1 MRPRLDTRYGYAR
14 QLPGVR
20 RSRARRDRLGAAAAA
35 CAEVGRSTQAAA
47 RRYAGA
53 HDVGPGADPRGR
65 DGTHCHRRAGG
76 SCNLRSG
83 RSSARDGRVA
93 EEPGQE
99 HAVPRLRACRPG
111 ALHSGSRQRGVRGMK
126 PLLTFIVLALSACAA
141 APRSGG
147 YYKDD
152 GPGERPPA
160 NLEQIADAQPKAE
173 PLHRY
178 ANRPYQV
185 FGKEYVPLAFVQPYR
200 QRGVASW
207 YGKKFH
213 GQRTASGEPYDMYAM
228 SAAHPTLTI
237 PSSARV
243 TRVATGRSVIVRIN
257 DRGPFHQ
264 GRMIDLSYAAA
275 LKLGFAHLGSAEVEL
290 ESIEPGQAVTP
301 TQQAATTT
309 PPAAATTAPDAAT
322 TAPDA
327 APTPPV
333 ATTTP
338 PVATTIGQALAPDQA
353 AAVYVQVGAFS
364 SRANAENLRSRLEG
378 EFGWLKDTVQV
389 LAIGNLWRLHVG
401 PYRTQDDARSV
412 AERIES
418 QLSIKPLLVVR

>member
-1 MRPRLDTRYGYAR
+1 
-14 QLPGVR
+14 
-20 RSRARRDRLGAAAAA
+20 
-35 CAEVGRSTQAAA
+35 
-47 RRYAGA
+47 
-53 HDVGPGADPRGR
+53 
-65 DGTHCHRRAGG
+65 
-76 SCNLRSG
+76 
-83 RSSARDGRVA
+83 
-93 EEPGQE
+93 
-99 HAVPRLRACRPG
+99 
-111 ALHSGSRQRGVRGMK
+111 MK
-126 PLLTFIVLALSACAA
+126 PLLTFVVLALSACASA
-141 APRSGG
+141 PIPWEQRQPGAQPPRSGG

-152 GPGERPPA
+152 GPGERPLA
-160 NLEQIADAQPKAE
+160 NLDQIADAQPKVE

-185 FGKEYVPLAFVQPYR
+185 FGKEYVPLASVQAYR
-200 QRGVASW
+200 QRGMASW

-213 GQRTASGEPYDMYAM
+213 GQRTASGETYDMYAM
-228 SAAHPTLTI
+228 TAAHPTLPI
-237 PSSARV
+237 PSYARV

-301 TQQAATTT
+301 IEQAAATAPPAAATTPPAATTT
-309 PPAAATTAPDAAT
+309 PPAA
-322 TAPDA
+322 
-327 APTPPV
+327 
-333 ATTTP
+333 TTTP
-338 PVATTIGQALAPDQA
+338 PAATTTEQALAAPEQA
-353 AAVYVQVGAFS
+353 KAVYLQVGAFS
-364 SRANAENLRSRLEG
+364 SRDNAESLRSRLED
-378 EFGWLKDTVQV
+378 EFSWLKDTVQV

>member
-1 MRPRLDTRYGYAR
+1 
-14 QLPGVR
+14 
-20 RSRARRDRLGAAAAA
+20 
-35 CAEVGRSTQAAA
+35 
-47 RRYAGA
+47 
-53 HDVGPGADPRGR
+53 
-65 DGTHCHRRAGG
+65 
-76 SCNLRSG
+76 
-83 RSSARDGRVA
+83 
-93 EEPGQE
+93 
-99 HAVPRLRACRPG
+99 
-111 ALHSGSRQRGVRGMK
+111 
-126 PLLTFIVLALSACAA
+126 LSACAA

-152 GPGERPPA
+152 GPGEKPPA
-160 NLEQIADAQPKAE
+160 NLDQIADAQPKSE

-185 FGKEYVPLAFVQPYR
+185 FGKEYVPLASAQAYR
-200 QRGVASW
+200 QRGMASW

-213 GQRTASGEPYDMYAM
+213 GQRTASGETYDMYAM
-228 SAAHPTLTI
+228 TAAHPTLPI
-237 PSSARV
+237 PSYARV

-290 ESIEPGQAVTP
+290 ESIEPVQVVTP
-301 TQQAATTT
+301 TEQAAATTLPPAATT
-309 PPAAATTAPDAAT
+309 PPAAAP
-322 TAPDA
+322 
-327 APTPPV
+327 
-333 ATTTP
+333 
-338 PVATTIGQALAPDQA
+338 IEQALAAPEQA
-353 AAVYVQVGAFS
+353 AGVYVQVGAFS
-364 SRANAENLRSRLEG
+364 SRDNAESLRSRLEG
-378 EFGWLKDTVQV
+378 DFGWLKDTVQV

>member
-1 MRPRLDTRYGYAR
+1 
-14 QLPGVR
+14 
-20 RSRARRDRLGAAAAA
+20 
-35 CAEVGRSTQAAA
+35 
-47 RRYAGA
+47 
-53 HDVGPGADPRGR
+53 
-65 DGTHCHRRAGG
+65 
-76 SCNLRSG
+76 
-83 RSSARDGRVA
+83 
-93 EEPGQE
+93 
-99 HAVPRLRACRPG
+99 
-111 ALHSGSRQRGVRGMK
+111 MK
-126 PLLTFIVLALSACAA
+126 PLLAFIVLALSACAA
-141 APRSGG
+141 APIPGEQRQSEAQPPRSGG

-152 GPGERPPA
+152 GPGEKPPA
-160 NLEQIADAQPKAE
+160 NLDQIADAQPKVE

-185 FGKEYVPLAFVQPYR
+185 FGKEYVPLASVQSYR

-213 GQRTASGEPYDMYAM
+213 GQRTASGEAYDMYAM
-228 SAAHPTLTI
+228 TAAHPTLPI
-237 PSSARV
+237 PSYARV
-243 TRVATGRSVIVRIN
+243 TRVATGRSIIVRIN

-301 TQQAATTT
+301 TEQAAAQAPQT
-309 PPAAATTAPDAAT
+309 AALTE
-322 TAPDA
+322 
-327 APTPPV
+327 
-333 ATTTP
+333 
-338 PVATTIGQALAPDQA
+338 QALPAIEQA

-364 SRANAENLRSRLEG
+364 SRENAESLRSRLED
-378 EFGWLKDTVQV
+378 ELGWLKDTVQV

-401 PYRTQDDARSV
+401 PYRTQDDARAV

>member
-1 MRPRLDTRYGYAR
+1 
-14 QLPGVR
+14 
-20 RSRARRDRLGAAAAA
+20 
-35 CAEVGRSTQAAA
+35 
-47 RRYAGA
+47 
-53 HDVGPGADPRGR
+53 
-65 DGTHCHRRAGG
+65 
-76 SCNLRSG
+76 
-83 RSSARDGRVA
+83 
-93 EEPGQE
+93 
-99 HAVPRLRACRPG
+99 
-111 ALHSGSRQRGVRGMK
+111 MK
-126 PLLTFIVLALSACAA
+126 PLLAFIVLALSACAA

-152 GPGERPPA
+152 GPGEKPPA
-160 NLEQIADAQPKAE
+160 NLDQIADAQPKSE

-200 QRGVASW
+200 QRGMASW

-213 GQRTASGEPYDMYAM
+213 GQRTASGETYDMYAM
-228 SAAHPTLTI
+228 SAAHPTLPI
-237 PSSARV
+237 PSYARV
-243 TRVATGRSVIVRIN
+243 TRVATGRSVIVRVN

-309 PPAAATTAPDAAT
+309 APAATTTPPPAATTAPAAT
-322 TAPDA
+322 TTGATIPPAEVTTPLAAAMTAPAATTTAATIAPDA
-327 APTPPV
+327 APTPPA
-333 ATTTP
+333 ATTTE
-338 PVATTIGQALAPDQA
+338 QALSGSERA

-364 SRANAENLRSRLEG
+364 SRANAESLRSRLED

-401 PYRTQDDARSV
+401 PYRTQDDARPV

>member
-1 MRPRLDTRYGYAR
+1 
-14 QLPGVR
+14 
-20 RSRARRDRLGAAAAA
+20 
-35 CAEVGRSTQAAA
+35 
-47 RRYAGA
+47 
-53 HDVGPGADPRGR
+53 
-65 DGTHCHRRAGG
+65 
-76 SCNLRSG
+76 
-83 RSSARDGRVA
+83 
-93 EEPGQE
+93 
-99 HAVPRLRACRPG
+99 
-111 ALHSGSRQRGVRGMK
+111 MK
-126 PLLTFIVLALSACAA
+126 PLLAFVVLALSACAA

-152 GPGERPPA
+152 GPGEKPPA
-160 NLEQIADAQPKAE
+160 NLDQIADAQPKSE

-200 QRGVASW
+200 QRGMASW

-213 GQRTASGEPYDMYAM
+213 GQRTASGETYDMYAM
-228 SAAHPTLTI
+228 SAAHPTLPI
-237 PSSARV
+237 PSYARV

-275 LKLGFAHLGSAEVEL
+275 LKLGFAQLGSAEVEL

-301 TQQAATTT
+301 TEQAATTT
-309 PPAAATTAPDAAT
+309 PPP
-322 TAPDA
+322 A
-327 APTPPV
+327 APTE
-333 ATTTP
+333 
-338 PVATTIGQALAPDQA
+338 QALAAPEQA

-364 SRANAENLRSRLEG
+364 SRDNAESLRSRLENA
-378 EFGWLKDTVQV
+378 GWLKDTVQV

-401 PYRTQDDARSV
+401 PYRTQDDARPV

>member
-1 MRPRLDTRYGYAR
+1 
-14 QLPGVR
+14 
-20 RSRARRDRLGAAAAA
+20 
-35 CAEVGRSTQAAA
+35 
-47 RRYAGA
+47 
-53 HDVGPGADPRGR
+53 
-65 DGTHCHRRAGG
+65 
-76 SCNLRSG
+76 
-83 RSSARDGRVA
+83 
-93 EEPGQE
+93 
-99 HAVPRLRACRPG
+99 
-111 ALHSGSRQRGVRGMK
+111 MK
-126 PLLTFIVLALSACAA
+126 PLLICVVLALSACASA
-141 APRSGG
+141 PIPWQQRQSEVQPPRSGG

-160 NLEQIADAQPKAE
+160 NLDQIVDAQPKAE

-200 QRGVASW
+200 QRGTASW

-213 GQRTASGEPYDMYAM
+213 GQRTASGEAYDMYAM
-228 SAAHPTLTI
+228 TAAHPTLPI
-237 PSSARV
+237 PSYARV

-264 GRMIDLSYAAA
+264 GRIIDLSYAAA

-301 TQQAATTT
+301 TQQAA
-309 PPAAATTAPDAAT
+309 
-322 TAPDA
+322 
-327 APTPPV
+327 APTE
-333 ATTTP
+333 
-338 PVATTIGQALAPDQA
+338 QALPATEQA

-364 SRANAENLRSRLEG
+364 SRENAESLRSRLEN

-389 LAIGNLWRLHVG
+389 LAIGDLWRVHVG

>member
-1 MRPRLDTRYGYAR
+1 
-14 QLPGVR
+14 
-20 RSRARRDRLGAAAAA
+20 
-35 CAEVGRSTQAAA
+35 
-47 RRYAGA
+47 
-53 HDVGPGADPRGR
+53 
-65 DGTHCHRRAGG
+65 
-76 SCNLRSG
+76 
-83 RSSARDGRVA
+83 
-93 EEPGQE
+93 
-99 HAVPRLRACRPG
+99 
-111 ALHSGSRQRGVRGMK
+111 MK

-160 NLEQIADAQPKAE
+160 NLDQIADAEPKAE

-200 QRGVASW
+200 QRGTASW

-228 SAAHPTLTI
+228 TAAHPTLPI
-237 PSSARV
+237 PSYARV

-309 PPAAATTAPDAAT
+309 PPAVATTPPAP
-322 TAPDA
+322 
-327 APTPPV
+327 APTQQA

-338 PVATTIGQALAPDQA
+338 PAAAPTEQALPAPEQA
-353 AAVYVQVGAFS
+353 VAVYVQVGAFS

>member
-1 MRPRLDTRYGYAR
+1 M
-14 QLPGVR
+14 
-20 RSRARRDRLGAAAAA
+20 
-35 CAEVGRSTQAAA
+35 GRSAQAAP

-53 HDVGPGADPRGR
+53 HHVGPGADPRGR
-65 DGTHCHRRAGG
+65 CGTHRHWRAGG
-76 SCNLRSG
+76 SGTFRSG
-83 RSSARDGRVA
+83 RSRARDGRVA

-99 HAVPRLRACRPG
+99 HAVPRLRAGGPG
-111 ALHSGSRQRGVRGMK
+111 ALHSGGRQRGLRGMK
-126 PLLTFIVLALSACAA
+126 PLLAFIVLALSACAA

-160 NLEQIADAQPKAE
+160 NLDQIADAQPKAE

-185 FGKEYVPLAFVQPYR
+185 FGKEYVPLASVQAYR

-213 GQRTASGEPYDMYAM
+213 GQRTASGETYDMYAM
-228 SAAHPTLTI
+228 SAAHPTLPI
-237 PSSARV
+237 PSYARV

-309 PPAAATTAPDAAT
+309 APAATTTAAT
-322 TAPDA
+322 IAPDA
-327 APTPPV
+327 APTPPA
-333 ATTTP
+333 ATTTEH
-338 PVATTIGQALAPDQA
+338 ALSASERP

-364 SRANAENLRSRLEG
+364 SRANAESLRSRLEN

-401 PYRTQDDARSV
+401 PYRTQDDARPV

>member
-1 MRPRLDTRYGYAR
+1 
-14 QLPGVR
+14 
-20 RSRARRDRLGAAAAA
+20 
-35 CAEVGRSTQAAA
+35 
-47 RRYAGA
+47 
-53 HDVGPGADPRGR
+53 
-65 DGTHCHRRAGG
+65 
-76 SCNLRSG
+76 
-83 RSSARDGRVA
+83 
-93 EEPGQE
+93 
-99 HAVPRLRACRPG
+99 
-111 ALHSGSRQRGVRGMK
+111 MK
-126 PLLTFIVLALSACAA
+126 PFLAFVVLALSACAS
-141 APRSGG
+141 APSGSGG

-160 NLEQIADAQPKAE
+160 DLDQVADAQPKAE

-185 FGKEYVPLAFVQPYR
+185 FGREYVPLAFVQPYR
-200 QRGVASW
+200 QRGTASW

-228 SAAHPTLTI
+228 TAAHPTLPI
-237 PSSARV
+237 PSYARV

-309 PPAAATTAPDAAT
+309 PPAVATTPPAP
-322 TAPDA
+322 
-327 APTPPV
+327 APTQQA

-338 PVATTIGQALAPDQA
+338 PAAAPTEQALPAPEQA
-353 AAVYVQVGAFS
+353 VAVYVQVGAFS
-364 SRANAENLRSRLEG
+364 SRANAENLRSRLED

-389 LAIGNLWRLHVG
+389 LAIGNLWRLHLG

>member
-1 MRPRLDTRYGYAR
+1 
-14 QLPGVR
+14 
-20 RSRARRDRLGAAAAA
+20 
-35 CAEVGRSTQAAA
+35 
-47 RRYAGA
+47 
-53 HDVGPGADPRGR
+53 
-65 DGTHCHRRAGG
+65 
-76 SCNLRSG
+76 
-83 RSSARDGRVA
+83 
-93 EEPGQE
+93 
-99 HAVPRLRACRPG
+99 
-111 ALHSGSRQRGVRGMK
+111 MK
-126 PLLTFIVLALSACAA
+126 PLLAFVVLALSACAA

-152 GPGERPPA
+152 GPGEKPPA
-160 NLEQIADAQPKAE
+160 NLDQIADAQPKAE

-213 GQRTASGEPYDMYAM
+213 GQRTASGEAYDMYAM
-228 SAAHPTLTI
+228 TAAHPTLPI
-237 PSSARV
+237 PSYARV

-275 LKLGFAHLGSAEVEL
+275 LKLGFAYLGSAEVEL

-309 PPAAATTAPDAAT
+309 PPAAA
-322 TAPDA
+322 
-327 APTPPV
+327 PTE
-333 ATTTP
+333 
-338 PVATTIGQALAPDQA
+338 QALPAPEQA
-353 AAVYVQVGAFS
+353 VAVYVQVGAFS
-364 SRANAENLRSRLEG
+364 SRANAENLRSRVEG

>member
-1 MRPRLDTRYGYAR
+1 
-14 QLPGVR
+14 
-20 RSRARRDRLGAAAAA
+20 
-35 CAEVGRSTQAAA
+35 
-47 RRYAGA
+47 
-53 HDVGPGADPRGR
+53 
-65 DGTHCHRRAGG
+65 
-76 SCNLRSG
+76 
-83 RSSARDGRVA
+83 
-93 EEPGQE
+93 
-99 HAVPRLRACRPG
+99 
-111 ALHSGSRQRGVRGMK
+111 MK
-126 PLLTFIVLALSACAA
+126 PLLAFIVLALSACAA

-152 GPGERPPA
+152 GPGEKPPA
-160 NLEQIADAQPKAE
+160 NLDQIADAQPKSE

-200 QRGVASW
+200 QRGMASW

-213 GQRTASGEPYDMYAM
+213 GQRTASGETYDMYAM
-228 SAAHPTLTI
+228 SAAHPTLPI
-237 PSSARV
+237 PSYARV

-275 LKLGFAHLGSAEVEL
+275 LKLGFAQLGSAEVEL

-301 TQQAATTT
+301 TEQ
-309 PPAAATTAPDAAT
+309 AATTAPPA
-322 TAPDA
+322 A
-327 APTPPV
+327 AP
-333 ATTTP
+333 
-338 PVATTIGQALAPDQA
+338 IEQALAAPEQA

-364 SRANAENLRSRLEG
+364 SRDNAESLRSRLENA
-378 EFGWLKDTVQV
+378 GWLKDTVQV

-401 PYRTQDDARSV
+401 PYRTQDDARPV